1 MTQVYINDIAAFL
14 PNAPVDN
21 DSMEAVLGQ
30 VGDRPSRARRTVL
43 RSNKIEHR
51 HYAIDPASGRATHTN
66 AQLTAVAVR
75 ELARTGFDL
84 ASIDCLSCG
93 TTMADQLMPN
103 HAVMVH
109 GELGIPPCE
118 VVATSGICVS
128 GMTALKYAWLGVL
141 AGEFTNAVATG
152 SELSSAM
159 MAGDRFGPEIESRV
173 EALARHPEI
182 AFEKDFL
189 RWMLSDGA
197 GAVLLQPAPRS
208 DGLSLRIDWMFER
221 SYANEMEACMY
232 AGAEK
237 QDDGSLRG
245 WNEYDP
251 HEWLE
256 HSIFSVKQDVKLLN
270 ARGVH
275 YTIEKPI
282 SEMIERKGIA
292 PDDYA
297 WFLPHYSSHFFRD
310 KVYESMQ
317 KVGFDLPQERWFT
330 NLSWKG
336 NTGSASIYIILEELF
351 RSDKLEAGQRLLC
364 YVPESGRFTS
374 AFMQLTVVDGAR

>member
-1 MTQVYINDIAAFL
+1 M
-14 PNAPVDN
+14 
-21 DSMEAVLGQ
+21 
-30 VGDRPSRARRTVL
+30 
-43 RSNKIEHR
+43 
-51 HYAIDPASGRATHTN
+51 
-66 AQLTAVAVR
+66 
-75 ELARTGFDL
+75 
-84 ASIDCLSCG
+84 
-93 TTMADQLMPN
+93 
-103 HAVMVH
+103 
-109 GELGIPPCE
+109 
-118 VVATSGICVS
+118 
-128 GMTALKYAWLGVL
+128 
-141 AGEFTNAVATG
+141 
-152 SELSSAM
+152 
-159 MAGDRFGPEIESRV
+159 
-173 EALARHPEI
+173 
-182 AFEKDFL
+182 
-189 RWMLSDGA
+189 
-197 GAVLLQPAPRS
+197 
-208 DGLSLRIDWMFER
+208 
-221 SYANEMEACMY
+221 
-232 AGAEK
+232 
-237 QDDGSLRG
+237 
-245 WNEYDP
+245 
-251 HEWLE
+251 
-256 HSIFSVKQDVKLLN
+256 KQDVKLLN